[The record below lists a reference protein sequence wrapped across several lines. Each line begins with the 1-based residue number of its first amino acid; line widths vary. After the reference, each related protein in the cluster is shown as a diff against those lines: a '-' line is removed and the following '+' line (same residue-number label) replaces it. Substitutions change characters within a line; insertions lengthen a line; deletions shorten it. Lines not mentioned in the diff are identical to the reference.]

1 MDTEEN
7 RRRLTKVKVVSL
19 LIVVLVIT
27 GLFVVLTVLEKRSD
41 SQTLEEASS
50 PSVEETSEDETAYE
64 DQRGVVYYNGQAYY
78 EKENL
83 ETLLILGTDKTEDT
97 SYAVGNVNNE
107 QADFIM
113 LVVIDYDSEEII
125 PIQLNRDTMTEI
137 QILGVG
143 GNETSTFIGQ
153 LALAHTYGSGGSDSC
168 INTKKAVSNLLYGV
182 SIDHYLA
189 MTMEGVALINDAIG
203 GVTVTVPYDM
213 TNIDS
218 SFVEGEEITLTGEL
232 ALKYVRTRQNV
243 ADGTN
248 LARLERQ
255 RQYMQAFYNT
265 LIEKISEDS
274 SLFTT
279 IYYQVADYLTTD
291 CTVPKLTELF
301 ELLAEYGMEDFVTTD
316 GENVLG
322 DEYYEFYVDEDALME
337 LVLEVFYEPAEDE

>member
-19 LIVVLVIT
+19 LVAVLVIA

-41 SQTLEEASS
+41 SQALEEDSS

-64 DQRGVVYYNGQAYY
+64 DRRGVVYYNGQAYY

-83 ETLLILGTDKTEDT
+83 ETLLILGTDKFDET
-97 SYAVGNVNNE
+97 SYFVGTVNNQ

-113 LVVIDYDSEEII
+113 LVVIDHDTNEIT
-125 PIQLNRDTMTEI
+125 PLQLNRDTMTEI
-137 QILGVG
+137 EIIGVTG
-143 GNETSTFIGQ
+143 SGAGSFTGQ

-182 SIDHYLA
+182 DIDHYLA
-189 MTMEGVALINDAIG
+189 MTMDAVALINDAIG

-232 ALKYVRTRQNV
+232 ALKYVRTRQDV

-255 RQYMQAFYNT
+255 RQYMQAFYDT

-291 CTVPKLTELF
+291 CTVPKLTEF
-301 ELLAEYGMEDFVTTD
+301 FDLLAEYGMGDFVTTE
-316 GENVLG
+316 GENILG
-322 DEYYEFYVDEDALME
+322 EEYYEFYVDEEALME
-337 LVLEVFYEPAEDE
+337 LVLEIFYEPAEDE